1 MLVNVLVIRLEEYD
15 PLWLEV
21 RLFFSVRSAKSP
33 QASKVSSFAIYLSDV
48 TGVDLPWI
56 WSDDSIEPLF
66 PFDERVGSL
75 VVSNGGDVAFLWDIG
90 ETKSG
95 FSIST
100 R

>member
-1 MLVNVLVIRLEEYD
+1 MVIRLEEYD

-21 RLFFSVRSAKSP
+21 RRFFSVRSAKSP

-75 VVSNGGDVAFLWDIG
+75 VVSKGGDVAFLWDIG
-90 ETKSG
+90 GNEKW
-95 FSIST
+95 
-100 R
+100 